1 MHKSAKERR
10 SVIFVTLA
18 LSITGFLITVA
29 LISRSD
35 YMVSNDSTKNSI
47 HQSESKIHGP
57 KNFTAAA
64 RIVERSAANN
74 SHPDTRTQV
83 PNFSAFNPITSS
95 NGSGSSNNN
104 LNKTNTTSITVNS
117 SRSDTRTQV
126 PNFSAFNPI
135 TSSNGSGSSNNNL
148 NKTNTTSITVNSSR
162 SDTRTQNPGELP
174 FTLPVSK
181 SNFDYRAKSPS
192 NTDNRTEGTQASH
205 TAESLIG
212 SLMNPKTLLSS
223 AIDEIGNSTVK
234 TNSNKTT
241 QTNSNKTDKIRLANP
256 QTTTII
262 LSNELIPAK
271 DYLYLYDSLVSDN
284 VTGHLVARL
293 PCYSN
298 MKSQLLLLTGYL
310 PSLKSVN
317 DEAKPIRQM
326 SKPGLQC
333 IYELQIFHKMFLP
346 HGSNSSN
353 ILEIAL
359 YNPNKNP
366 IRLPSG
372 SSVSVNLLDSLPPA

>member
-18 LSITGFLITVA
+18 LSITGFLIAVA

-35 YMVSNDSTKNSI
+35 YMVSNDSSKTSI
-47 HQSESKIHGP
+47 HQSENRIHGP

-64 RIVERSAANN
+64 RIVERAPPTS
-74 SHPDTRTQV
+74 SSSDTRTQV
-83 PNFSAFNPITSS
+83 PNYSAFNPMTSS

-104 LNKTNTTSITVNS
+104 LNKTNTTSITVNGS
-117 SRSDTRTQV
+117 SSDTR
-126 PNFSAFNPI
+126 
-135 TSSNGSGSSNNNL
+135 
-148 NKTNTTSITVNSSR
+148 R
-162 SDTRTQNPGELP
+162 QNPGELP
-174 FTLPVSK
+174 FALPISK
-181 SNFDYRAKSPS
+181 SNFDYRAKSPG

-234 TNSNKTT
+234 TNSSKTT

-271 DYLYLYDSLVSDN
+271 DYLYLYDSLVSNN

-317 DEAKPIRQM
+317 DKAKPIRQM

-346 HGSNSSN
+346 NDSNSSN

-366 IRLPSG
+366 IRLPVG
-372 SSVSVNLLDSLPPA
+372 SSVSVNLLDSLPPS

>member
-74 SHPDTRTQV
+74 SHP
-83 PNFSAFNPITSS
+83 
-95 NGSGSSNNN
+95 
-104 LNKTNTTSITVNS
+104 
-117 SRSDTRTQV
+117 DTRTQV